1 METDRVVETVALE
14 QNVVTSSTTTT
25 AAVTAATV
33 AMAAVK
39 VAAPTEPRCGTAGAL
54 GCLLLTVTLPVALIY
69 LNFLCSK
76 VSIWLSG
83 KWKYYNLDISMHD
96 VN

>member
-14 QNVVTSSTTTT
+14 KNVVTSSTTTTT
-25 AAVTAATV
+25 AAVTAAT
-33 AMAAVK
+33 AAVK
-39 VAAPTEPRCGTAGAL
+39 VVAPTEPRCGTAGAL

-83 KWKYYNLDISMHD
+83 KWKYYNLYISMHD